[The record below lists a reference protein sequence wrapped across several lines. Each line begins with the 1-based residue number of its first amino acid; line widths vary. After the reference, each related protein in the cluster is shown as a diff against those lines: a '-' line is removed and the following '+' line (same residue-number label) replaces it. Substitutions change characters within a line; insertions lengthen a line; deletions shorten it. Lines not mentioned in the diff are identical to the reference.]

1 MPAKTG
7 PPAQYVERMFSRI
20 ARRYDFLNTAI
31 TLGRHRRWKRAAALA
46 AGKAQG
52 TGPGLDIATGTGDI
66 AFTLSKQPDVTS
78 VLGIDL
84 SRSMIDIARRK
95 AIDKFPDC
103 PVSFLQADALSLP
116 FPHES
121 FVAVTSGFALR
132 NVENVE
138 TCVSEMIRVL
148 RPGGRVAVVD
158 LSPVKGWSPL
168 NFLLEIYVRR
178 FIPSSGTS
186 WPETAPLTPI
196 SPSPLTASPTPMA
209 SPKSS
214 VPPASKTSATGA

>member
-7 PPAQYVERMFSRI
+7 PPSQYVERMFSRI

-52 TGPGLDIATGTGDI
+52 RGPGLDIATGTGDI
-66 AFTLSKQPDVTS
+66 AFNLSKQPNVTS
-78 VLGIDL
+78 VTGIDL
-84 SRSMIDIARRK
+84 SRPMLDIARRK
-95 AIDKFPDC
+95 AIDKFPDQ

-116 FPHES
+116 FPNDS
-121 FVAVTSGFALR
+121 FISVTSGFALR

-138 TCVSEMIRVL
+138 TCVSEMVRVL
-148 RPGGRVAVVD
+148 KPGGRIAVVD

-178 FIPSSGTS
+178 FIPLLGHLMAGDRSSYS
-186 WPETAPLTPI
+186 YLSESIDRFPTP
-196 SPSPLTASPTPMA
+196 TASPTFYA
-209 SPKSS
+209 
-214 VPPASKTSATGA
+214 PPASKTSATDA